1 MSAVPQLKYLTPEEY
16 LAIER
21 HAEFKSE
28 YIDGVVYPM
37 VGLHAMAGGNPTH
50 NLVSG
55 NVHSLINMKLWDGPC
70 RVFNSDQRVR
80 VPSKRKYF
88 YPDVTVVCE
97 KPLFAEDEKDVLL
110 NPLLIIE
117 VLSDSTAG
125 YDRVRKF
132 LYYQEIE
139 SFREYLLVAQ
149 DAPIILHYVKQPDS
163 SWLCTRIEGLDQ
175 TLTLSTI
182 NCQLAL
188 KDIYAKVLS

>member
-1 MSAVPQLKYLTPEEY
+1 MSAAPKLKYLTPEEY

-21 HAEFKSE
+21 QAEFKSE
-28 YIDGVVYPM
+28 YIDGVMY
-37 VGLHAMAGGNPTH
+37 AMAGGSPEH
-50 NLVSG
+50 SLVSA
-55 NVHSLINMKLWDGPC
+55 NVTGELHFQLKKSAC

-80 VPSKRKYF
+80 VPGKRKYL
-88 YPDVTVVCE
+88 YPDVTVVCDQ
-97 KPLFAEDEKDVLL
+97 PQFADDEKDVLL
-110 NPLLIIE
+110 NPLLIVE
-117 VLSDSTAG
+117 VLSDSTEK
-125 YDRVRKF
+125 YDRRRKF
-132 LYYQEIE
+132 FYYQEIE